1 MSFDLADF
9 TYSRKRAPA
18 KPATQSRHFTIRVR
32 GQTIGLPVDCV
43 KTIFHVDNLTSVPL
57 APPEVAGLV
66 NLRGRIVTALHLD
79 RCLWIDVANGAQ
91 RTLAVGIEHNGEEY
105 ALLVDETDDVVVT
118 DESDRITCPAHIDPR
133 LAELMAGCYRQGG
146 EFLSVLDIAAML
158 RRVGRQSEASLRDG
172 RAIGARSSSSK
183 SNSSKKGANA

>member
-9 TYSRKRAPA
+9 TYSRKRAST
-18 KPATQSRHFTIRVR
+18 KPAMQSRQFVIRVR
-32 GQTIGLPVDCV
+32 GQTIGLPVECV
-43 KTIFHVDNLTSVPL
+43 KTIFHVDNLTRVPL

-79 RCLWIDVANGAQ
+79 RCLWIDAPTDAS

-105 ALLVDETDDVVVT
+105 ALLVDGTDDVVVT
-118 DESDRITCPAHIDPR
+118 DEMERISCPAHIDPR
-133 LAELMAGCYRQGG
+133 LAELMAGCYRLDGD
-146 EFLSVLDIAAML
+146 FLSVLDIDAML

-172 RAIGARSSSSK
+172 RAAAVKPGK
-183 SNSSKKGANA
+183 SKKGANA